1 VLNPAVVVC
10 PKAEPKRED
19 FWGCLLNGE
28 ALQDFNDLEK
38 LVIGCEIIA
47 VLDAMD
53 LLAA

>member
-1 VLNPAVVVC
+1 MVAC
-10 PKAEPKRED
+10 PKTKTDRAD
-19 FWGCLLNGE
+19 FWRRLLSDK
-28 ALQDFNDLEK
+28 AFDDFEDLEK